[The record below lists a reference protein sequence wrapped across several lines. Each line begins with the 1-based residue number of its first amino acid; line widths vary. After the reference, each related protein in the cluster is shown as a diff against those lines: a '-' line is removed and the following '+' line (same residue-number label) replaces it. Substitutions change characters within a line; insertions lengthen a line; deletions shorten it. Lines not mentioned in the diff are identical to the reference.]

1 MRKNNLGGLL
11 AAGVL
16 LACSAQPSHAGIQG
30 DLNKFFDQMGDGGAN
45 VTQAAAWQGQSAG
58 YLTGGNLFM
67 RMPVRNIQLIS
78 VTLPDIK
85 SGCGGI
91 DAYLGSF
98 SFINTDQLKMMGKQ
112 ILSNAVGYAFD
123 LGLETVC
130 PQCKAIK
137 DNLQNMLTSI
147 NNMNISTCQAAQSI
161 VGGLWPK
168 TQEASKK
175 ICQDI
180 GGQHDMFS
188 DWAASRQGCGVGDET
203 DKVFSKAT
211 PEEKKRIPR
220 SRNLTWSTFEKINQ
234 FISDDRELKELVM
247 SMVGTVIYDEKGN
260 PTFLAPRGGSE
271 ALFNTLLSGG
281 TAKIYRCND
290 NSECL
295 KPSASEFTLSPDKG
309 MTSRVRNI
317 IQEVFRK
324 SRSDASLT
332 NEEKA
337 LVAST
342 RVKVLRYT
350 IDSAS
355 LGLDATVV
363 TSLSEYIAADMVM
376 TYINGLLDVAE
387 TAASGTLNTED
398 ENARFRE
405 NLLSVRNQLGQR
417 VQRIQVQQNGVME
430 LEQNLGYMRQQ
441 LSSSLT
447 DKTLSNYEFGG

>member
-1 MRKNNLGGLL
+1 
-11 AAGVL
+11 
-16 LACSAQPSHAGIQG
+16 
-30 DLNKFFDQMGDGGAN
+30 
-45 VTQAAAWQGQSAG
+45 
-58 YLTGGNLFM
+58 
-67 RMPVRNIQLIS
+67 
-78 VTLPDIK
+78 
-85 SGCGGI
+85 
-91 DAYLGSF
+91 
-98 SFINTDQLKMMGKQ
+98 
-112 ILSNAVGYAFD
+112 
-123 LGLETVC
+123 
-130 PQCKAIK
+130 
-137 DNLQNMLTSI
+137 
-147 NNMNISTCQAAQSI
+147 
-161 VGGLWPK
+161 
-168 TQEASKK
+168 
-175 ICQDI
+175 
-180 GGQHDMFS
+180 
-188 DWAASRQGCGVGDET
+188 
-203 DKVFSKAT
+203 
-211 PEEKKRIPR
+211 
-220 SRNLTWSTFEKINQ
+220 
-234 FISDDRELKELVM
+234 
-247 SMVGTVIYDEKGN
+247 
-260 PTFLAPRGGSE
+260 
-271 ALFNTLLSGG
+271 
-281 TAKIYRCND
+281 
-290 NSECL
+290 
-295 KPSASEFTLSPDKG
+295 

-332 NEEKA
+332 QEEKA

>member
-1 MRKNNLGGLL
+1 
-11 AAGVL
+11 
-16 LACSAQPSHAGIQG
+16 
-30 DLNKFFDQMGDGGAN
+30 
-45 VTQAAAWQGQSAG
+45 
-58 YLTGGNLFM
+58 
-67 RMPVRNIQLIS
+67 
-78 VTLPDIK
+78 
-85 SGCGGI
+85 
-91 DAYLGSF
+91 
-98 SFINTDQLKMMGKQ
+98 
-112 ILSNAVGYAFD
+112 
-123 LGLETVC
+123 
-130 PQCKAIK
+130 
-137 DNLQNMLTSI
+137 
-147 NNMNISTCQAAQSI
+147 
-161 VGGLWPK
+161 
-168 TQEASKK
+168 
-175 ICQDI
+175 
-180 GGQHDMFS
+180 
-188 DWAASRQGCGVGDET
+188 
-203 DKVFSKAT
+203 
-211 PEEKKRIPR
+211 
-220 SRNLTWSTFEKINQ
+220 
-234 FISDDRELKELVM
+234 M

-271 ALFNTLLSGG
+271 ALFNTLLNGG

-295 KPSASEFTLSPDKG
+295 KPSASEFTLAADKG

-332 NEEKA
+332 NEEKS